1 MNKGKIIFS
10 LAFASL
16 TGLASCGGNN
26 TPADS
31 STSEPTYTY
40 FSVALPQ
47 GEGFSAK
54 ALEGYDASKVQEGHE
69 FRFEVKPL
77 EGYRIAS
84 VHLDGET
91 DVLLPNDHYEYT
103 IPSVKGNRSVS
114 AKAEKNTYP
123 VAFEGENFIVVPV
136 EGEQGEIAYGA
147 TFRFKVEPEAHNV
160 VIGVSLMDTPLVPDE
175 TGVYSIS
182 NVTSKM
188 TVRVATEE
196 ETYRLTL
203 PAGEHF
209 TLNFEDKDLDLAA
222 IPYSKTVRFQVT
234 PEKYYQILS
243 VKLGDQI
250 LTPDASGFYSFAEK
264 EGQVSLGV
272 EAEIIHCNVT
282 FHDLTSTSYP
292 SQSVNAGTLLS
303 KPADPVRAADD
314 YYDSY
319 TFKGWYNGTE
329 LYDFTKPVEGDM
341 HLTARWGYGNQKKQY
356 LDNWKREDFVCE
368 NGALTAKVNDAFSNI
383 CWAGDHIDTELKA
396 QYLKEFARTDEDGM
410 MFNPYGGSAKGS
422 ITFPLTDFRSLLSG
436 GKVAKMEL
444 GGFNNWNNLHFK
456 AGGQDILVNENREVQ
471 ALDNLTRTE
480 IYFYVDPSNRVRLYF
495 RDRLVEN
502 PNKYAERYGEI
513 FLTEEEASGKA
524 SISMYSN
531 QVGGS
536 RRYWM
541 SRLQV
546 VRGESTFL
554 NVTNKSG
561 LSVSN
566 GALKTQNEATSEALA
581 NKEWTSAISSAGQA
595 IGILG
600 QNEKGST
607 TLNFNPIDF
616 TDLFSQN
623 QGIRFTLGSNL
634 AGEGVYLGSGSNR
647 NSLGQTG
654 YRPDLG
660 ADMTPTT
667 IQNTWYN
674 FEVRID
680 SANVTVKNHAEQKD
694 YIIPLDENIASGKK
708 GLSFQLG
715 GESAG
720 HFYLLS
726 HLSTFHY

>member
-16 TGLASCGGNN
+16 MGLVSCGGNN

-54 ALEGYDASKVQEGHE
+54 ALEGYDASKIQEGHE

-77 EGYRIAS
+77 DGYRIAS

-91 DVLLPNDHYEYT
+91 DILLPNDHYEYT
-103 IPSVKGNRSVS
+103 ISSVKANRSVT

-123 VAFEGENFIVVPV
+123 VAFEGENFHVVPV
-136 EGEQGEIAYGA
+136 EGEPGEVPYGG

-160 VIGVSLMDTPLVPDE
+160 VTGVSLMDTPLVPDE
-175 TGVYSIS
+175 AGIYSLS

-188 TVRVATEE
+188 TVRVSTKE

-203 PAGEHF
+203 PADGHF
-209 TLNFEDKDLDLAA
+209 TLNFEDKDLNVAS

-234 PEKYYQILS
+234 PEKYYQIVS
-243 VKLGDQI
+243 VKLGDQV
-250 LTPDASGFYSFAEK
+250 LTPDASGFYSFTEK

-282 FHDLTSTSYP
+282 FHDLTATSYP
-292 SQSVNAGTLLS
+292 SQSADAGTLLS
-303 KPADPVRAADD
+303 KPADPSRAPDD

-341 HLTARWGYGNQKKQY
+341 NLTARWGYGNQKKQY

-368 NGALTAKVNDAFSNI
+368 NGALTAKVNDAFTNI
-383 CWAGDHIDTELKA
+383 CWSGDHVDTELKA

-410 MFNPYGGSAKGS
+410 MFNPYGGTAKGS
-422 ITFPLTDFRSLLSG
+422 ITFPLTNFRSLLSG

-471 ALDNLTRTE
+471 CLDNLTRTE

-531 QVGGS
+531 QAGGG

-546 VRGESTFL
+546 VNGESTFL
-554 NVTNKSG
+554 NVTDKSG
-561 LSVSN
+561 FSVSS
-566 GALKTQNEATSEALA
+566 GAIKTQNEAASEGLA

-616 TDLFSQN
+616 SSLFSQN

-634 AGEGVYLGSGSNR
+634 AGEGIYLGSGSNR
-647 NSLGQTG
+647 KSLGQTG
-654 YRPDLG
+654 YRPDLS

-680 SANVTVKNHAEQKD
+680 SANITVNNRAENKD
-694 YIIPLDENIASGKK
+694 YIIPLDENIASGAK
-708 GLSFQLG
+708 GLTFQLG

-726 HLSTFHY
+726 NLSTFHY

>member
-16 TGLASCGGNN
+16 MGLASCGGNN

-91 DVLLPNDHYEYT
+91 DILLPNDHYEYT
-103 IPSVKGNRSVS
+103 IPAVKGNRSVS

-123 VAFEGENFIVVPV
+123 VAFEGENFTVVPV
-136 EGEQGEIAYGA
+136 EGEQGEIAYGG

-160 VIGVSLMDTPLVPDE
+160 VTGVSLMDTPLVPDE
-175 TGVYSIS
+175 TGVYSIP

-203 PAGEHF
+203 PAGGHF

-243 VKLGDQI
+243 VKLGDQV
-250 LTPDASGFYSFAEK
+250 LAPDASGFYSFTEK

-272 EAEIIHCNVT
+272 EAEILRCNVT
-282 FHDLTSTSYP
+282 FNDLTSTSYP
-292 SQSVNAGTLLS
+292 SQSVDAGTLLN

-329 LYDFTKPVEGDM
+329 LYDFAKPVEGDM
-341 HLTARWGYGNQKKQY
+341 NLTARWEYGNQKKQY

-383 CWAGDHIDTELKA
+383 CWAGDHVDTELKA

-410 MFNPYGGSAKGS
+410 MFNTFNSMLLFYSGSKKNVATPEGIKGIGRRAFFGTDMESVRIREGVIS
-422 ITFPLTDFRSLLSG
+422 IGEESFVNCGSDTKVIIPESVDFIENSAFGTSV
-436 GKVAKMEL
+436 KIFCKKASYSE
-444 GGFNNWNNLHFK
+444 NWCRN
-456 AGGQDILVNENREVQ
+456 
-471 ALDNLTRTE
+471 
-480 IYFYVDPSNRVRLYF
+480 
-495 RDRLVEN
+495 N
-502 PNKYAERYGEI
+502 PNCIQLED
-513 FLTEEEASGKA
+513 EE
-524 SISMYSN
+524 
-531 QVGGS
+531 
-536 RRYWM
+536 
-541 SRLQV
+541 
-546 VRGESTFL
+546 F
-554 NVTNKSG
+554 
-561 LSVSN
+561 
-566 GALKTQNEATSEALA
+566 
-581 NKEWTSAISSAGQA
+581 
-595 IGILG
+595 
-600 QNEKGST
+600 
-607 TLNFNPIDF
+607 
-616 TDLFSQN
+616 
-623 QGIRFTLGSNL
+623 
-634 AGEGVYLGSGSNR
+634 
-647 NSLGQTG
+647 
-654 YRPDLG
+654 
-660 ADMTPTT
+660 
-667 IQNTWYN
+667 
-674 FEVRID
+674 
-680 SANVTVKNHAEQKD
+680 
-694 YIIPLDENIASGKK
+694 
-708 GLSFQLG
+708 
-715 GESAG
+715 
-720 HFYLLS
+720 
-726 HLSTFHY
+726 

>member
-16 TGLASCGGNN
+16 MGLVSCGGNN

-54 ALEGYDASKVQEGHE
+54 ALEGYDASKIQEGHE

-77 EGYRIAS
+77 DGYRIAS

-91 DVLLPNDHYEYT
+91 DILLPDDHYEYT
-103 IPSVKGNRSVS
+103 ISSVKANRSVT

-123 VAFEGENFIVVPV
+123 VAFEGENFHVVPV
-136 EGEQGEIAYGA
+136 EGEPGEVPYGG

-160 VIGVSLMDTPLVPDE
+160 VTGVSLMDTPLVPDE
-175 TGVYSIS
+175 AGIYSLS

-188 TVRVATEE
+188 TVRVSTKE

-203 PAGEHF
+203 PADGHF
-209 TLNFEDKDLDLAA
+209 TLNFEDKDLNVAS

-234 PEKYYQILS
+234 PEKYYQIVS
-243 VKLGDQI
+243 VKLGDQV
-250 LTPDASGFYSFAEK
+250 LTPDASGFYSFTEK

-282 FHDLTSTSYP
+282 FHDLTATSYP
-292 SQSVNAGTLLS
+292 SQSADAGTLLS
-303 KPADPVRAADD
+303 KPADPSRAPDD

-341 HLTARWGYGNQKKQY
+341 NLTARWGYGNQKKQY

-368 NGALTAKVNDAFSNI
+368 NGALTAKVNDAFTNI
-383 CWAGDHIDTELKA
+383 CWSGDHVDTELKA

-410 MFNPYGGSAKGS
+410 MFNPYGGTAKGS
-422 ITFPLTDFRSLLSG
+422 ITFPLTNFRSLLSG

-471 ALDNLTRTE
+471 CLDNLTRTE

-495 RDRLVEN
+495 RDRMVDN

-524 SISMYSN
+524 GISMYSN
-531 QVGGS
+531 QAGGG

-546 VRGESTFL
+546 VNGESTFL
-554 NVTNKSG
+554 NVTDKSG
-561 LSVSN
+561 FSVSS
-566 GALKTQNEATSEALA
+566 GAIKTQNEAASEGLA

-616 TDLFSQN
+616 SSLFSQN

-634 AGEGVYLGSGSNR
+634 AGEGIYLGSGSNR
-647 NSLGQTG
+647 KSLGQTG
-654 YRPDLG
+654 YRPDLS

-680 SANVTVKNHAEQKD
+680 SANITVNNRAENKD
-694 YIIPLDENIASGKK
+694 YIIPLDENIASGAK
-708 GLSFQLG
+708 GLTFQLG

-726 HLSTFHY
+726 NLSTFHY

>member
-16 TGLASCGGNN
+16 MGLVSCGGNN

-54 ALEGYDASKVQEGHE
+54 ALEGYDASKIQEGHE

-77 EGYRIAS
+77 DGYRIAS

-91 DVLLPNDHYEYT
+91 DILLPDDHYEYT
-103 IPSVKGNRSVS
+103 ISSVKANRSVT

-123 VAFEGENFIVVPV
+123 VAFEGENFHVVPV
-136 EGEQGEIAYGA
+136 EGEPGEVPYGG

-160 VIGVSLMDTPLVPDE
+160 VTGVSLMDTPLVPDE
-175 TGVYSIS
+175 AGIYSLS
-182 NVTSKM
+182 DVTSKM
-188 TVRVATEE
+188 TVRVSTKE

-203 PAGEHF
+203 PADGHF
-209 TLNFEDKDLDLAA
+209 TLNFEDKDLNVAS

-234 PEKYYQILS
+234 PEKYYQIVS
-243 VKLGDQI
+243 VKLGDQV
-250 LTPDASGFYSFAEK
+250 LTPDASGFYSFTEK

-282 FHDLTSTSYP
+282 FHDLTATSYP
-292 SQSVNAGTLLS
+292 SQSADAGTLLS
-303 KPADPVRAADD
+303 KPADPSRAPDD

-341 HLTARWGYGNQKKQY
+341 NLTARWGYGNQKKQY

-368 NGALTAKVNDAFSNI
+368 NGALTAKVNDAFTNI
-383 CWAGDHIDTELKA
+383 CWSGDHLDTELKA

-410 MFNPYGGSAKGS
+410 MFNPYGGTAKGS
-422 ITFPLTDFRSLLSG
+422 ITFPLTNFRSLLSG

-471 ALDNLTRTE
+471 CLDNLTRTE

-531 QVGGS
+531 QAGGG

-546 VRGESTFL
+546 VNGESTFL
-554 NVTNKSG
+554 NVTDKSG
-561 LSVSN
+561 FSVSS
-566 GALKTQNEATSEALA
+566 GAIKTQNEAASEGLA

-616 TDLFSQN
+616 SSLFSQN

-634 AGEGVYLGSGSNR
+634 AGEGIYLGSGSNR
-647 NSLGQTG
+647 KSLGQTG
-654 YRPDLG
+654 YRPDLS

-680 SANVTVKNHAEQKD
+680 SANITVNNRAENKD
-694 YIIPLDENIASGKK
+694 YIIPLDENIASGAK
-708 GLSFQLG
+708 GLTFQLG

-726 HLSTFHY
+726 NLSTFHY

>member
-16 TGLASCGGNN
+16 MGLVSCGGNN

-54 ALEGYDASKVQEGHE
+54 ALEGYDASKIQEGHE

-77 EGYRIAS
+77 DGYRIAS

-91 DVLLPNDHYEYT
+91 DILLPNDHYEYT
-103 IPSVKGNRSVS
+103 ISSVKANRSVT

-123 VAFEGENFIVVPV
+123 VAFEGENFHVVPV
-136 EGEQGEIAYGA
+136 EGEPGEVPYGG

-160 VIGVSLMDTPLVPDE
+160 VTGVSLMDTPLVPDE
-175 TGVYSIS
+175 AGIYSLS

-188 TVRVATEE
+188 TVRVSTKE

-203 PAGEHF
+203 PADGHF
-209 TLNFEDKDLDLAA
+209 TLNFEDKDLNVAS

-234 PEKYYQILS
+234 PEKYYQIVS
-243 VKLGDQI
+243 VKLGDQV
-250 LTPDASGFYSFAEK
+250 LTPDASGFYSFTEK

-282 FHDLTSTSYP
+282 FHDLTATSYP
-292 SQSVNAGTLLS
+292 SQSADAGTLLS
-303 KPADPVRAADD
+303 KPADPSRAPDD

-341 HLTARWGYGNQKKQY
+341 NLTARWGYGNQKKQY

-368 NGALTAKVNDAFSNI
+368 NGALTAKVNDAFTNI
-383 CWAGDHIDTELKA
+383 CWSGDHVDTELKA

-410 MFNPYGGSAKGS
+410 MFNPYGGTAKGS
-422 ITFPLTDFRSLLSG
+422 ITFPLTNFRSLLSG

-444 GGFNNWNNLHFK
+444 GGFNDWNNLHFK

-471 ALDNLTRTE
+471 CLDNLTRTE

-531 QVGGS
+531 QAGGG

-546 VRGESTFL
+546 VNGESTFL
-554 NVTNKSG
+554 NVTDKSG
-561 LSVSN
+561 FSVSS
-566 GALKTQNEATSEALA
+566 GAIKTQNEAASEGLA

-616 TDLFSQN
+616 SSLFSQN

-634 AGEGVYLGSGSNR
+634 AGEGIYLGSGSNR
-647 NSLGQTG
+647 KSLGQTG
-654 YRPDLG
+654 YRPDLS

-680 SANVTVKNHAEQKD
+680 SANITVNNRAENKD
-694 YIIPLDENIASGKK
+694 YIIPLDENIASGAK
-708 GLSFQLG
+708 GLTFQLG

-726 HLSTFHY
+726 NLSTFHY

>member
-16 TGLASCGGNN
+16 MGLVSCGGN

-47 GEGFSAK
+47 GEGFNAK
-54 ALEGYDASKVQEGHE
+54 ALEGYDASKIQEGHE
-69 FRFEVKPL
+69 FRFEVKPID
-77 EGYRIAS
+77 GYRIAS
-84 VHLDGET
+84 VHLDGEA
-91 DVLLPNDHYEYT
+91 DILLPNDRYEYT

-114 AKAEKNTYP
+114 AQAEKNTYP
-123 VAFEGENFIVVPV
+123 VAFEGENFHVVPV
-136 EGEQGEIAYGA
+136 EGEPGEIVYGG
-147 TFRFKVEPEAHNV
+147 TFRFKVEAEAHNV
-160 VIGVSLMDTPLVPDE
+160 VTGVSLMDTPLVPDE
-175 TGVYSIS
+175 AGVYSIS

-188 TVRVATEE
+188 TVRVSTEE

-203 PAGEHF
+203 PADGHF
-209 TLNFEDKDLDLAA
+209 TLNFEDKDLNFTS

-243 VKLGDQI
+243 VKLGDQT
-250 LTPDASGFYSFAEK
+250 LTPDATGFYSFAEK

-292 SQSVNAGTLLS
+292 SQSVDAGTLLT

-319 TFKGWYNGTE
+319 SFQGWYNGTE
-329 LYDFTKPVEGDM
+329 PYDFAKPVEGDM
-341 HLTARWGYGNQKKQY
+341 NLTARWGYGNQKKQY
-356 LDNWKREDFVCE
+356 LDSWKREDFVCE

-410 MFNPYGGSAKGS
+410 MFNPYGGASKGS

-502 PNKYAERYGEI
+502 PNKNADRYGEI

-546 VRGESTFL
+546 VNGESTFL
-554 NVTNKSG
+554 NVTNKTG
-561 LSVSN
+561 FSVSN

-607 TLNFNPIDF
+607 TLSFNPIDF
-616 TDLFSQN
+616 SSLFSQN

-634 AGEGVYLGSGSNR
+634 AGEGIYLGSGNSHK
-647 NSLGQTG
+647 SLGQTG

-660 ADMTPTT
+660 SDMTPTT

-674 FEVRID
+674 FEIRID
-680 SANVTVKNHAEQKD
+680 SANVTVTNRAENKD
-694 YIIPLDENIASGKK
+694 YIIPLDEKIASGEK
-708 GLSFQLG
+708 GLTFQLG
-715 GESAG
+715 SESAG